1 MFVCRSGFSREL
13 LNTHDLF
20 AAKAAPICNKHIFLR
35 LRASA
40 VNIFNNP
47 FRS

>member
-20 AAKAAPICNKHIFLR
+20 AAKAAPTCNKRISLR

-40 VNIFNNP
+40 VNTLKNQF
-47 FRS
+47 SS